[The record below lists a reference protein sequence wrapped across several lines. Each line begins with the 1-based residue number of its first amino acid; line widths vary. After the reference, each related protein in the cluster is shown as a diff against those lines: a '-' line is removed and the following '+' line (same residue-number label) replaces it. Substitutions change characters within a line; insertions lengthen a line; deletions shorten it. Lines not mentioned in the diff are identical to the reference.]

1 MMLTRLLFYFSLFNF
16 ILDCLF
22 ISVMGNEHNKQLYGD
37 FGVGLG
43 FMIICIA
50 FMEYIPYKPI
60 VRLPFF
66 LFFGTFG
73 IYGVLRAVTE
83 KILDIYNL
91 KNVSEA
97 TINKKKSTIKLVAIQ
112 QAVIYLIE
120 FLAALVTV
128 LQYIGIT
135 FP

>member
-1 MMLTRLLFYFSLFNF
+1 
-16 ILDCLF
+16 
-22 ISVMGNEHNKQLYGD
+22 
-37 FGVGLG
+37 
-43 FMIICIA
+43 
-50 FMEYIPYKPI
+50 MEYIPYKPI

>member
-1 MMLTRLLFYFSLFNF
+1 
-16 ILDCLF
+16 
-22 ISVMGNEHNKQLYGD
+22 
-37 FGVGLG
+37 
-43 FMIICIA
+43 
-50 FMEYIPYKPI
+50 MEYIPYKPI

-120 FLAALVTV
+120 FLTALVTV

>member
-1 MMLTRLLFYFSLFNF
+1 
-16 ILDCLF
+16 
-22 ISVMGNEHNKQLYGD
+22 MGDEHNKQLYDD

-83 KILDIYNL
+83 KILDIYKF
-91 KNVSEA
+91 KNISEA
-97 TINKKKSTIKLVAIQ
+97 TINKNRAKINFTAIQ
-112 QAVIYLIE
+112 QALIYLIE
-120 FLAALVTV
+120 FLVALVTV

>member
-1 MMLTRLLFYFSLFNF
+1 
-16 ILDCLF
+16 
-22 ISVMGNEHNKQLYGD
+22 MGDEHNKQLYGD
-37 FGVGLG
+37 FGVGLD

-60 VRLPFF
+60 VRLLFF

-83 KILDIYNL
+83 KILDIYKF
-91 KNVSEA
+91 KNISEA

-112 QAVIYLIE
+112 QALIYLIE

>member
-1 MMLTRLLFYFSLFNF
+1 
-16 ILDCLF
+16 
-22 ISVMGNEHNKQLYGD
+22 
-37 FGVGLG
+37 
-43 FMIICIA
+43 MIICIA

-97 TINKKKSTIKLVAIQ
+97 TINKNRAKINFTAIQ
-112 QAVIYLIE
+112 QALIYLIE

>member
-1 MMLTRLLFYFSLFNF
+1 MITRLYFISHFFNF

-22 ISVMGNEHNKQLYGD
+22 ISVMGDEHNKQLYGD

-83 KILDIYNL
+83 KILDIYKF
-91 KNVSEA
+91 KNIGTLSSQV
-97 TINKKKSTIKLVAIQ
+97 Q
-112 QAVIYLIE
+112 QVH
-120 FLAALVTV
+120 
-128 LQYIGIT
+128 G
-135 FP
+135 